1 MIVSPPAEIGMRL
14 AEVDTPALLID
25 LDAFE
30 RNLTRLAER
39 AKEMGVRL
47 RPHAKTHKSPVIA
60 RRQMALGAIGVCCQ
74 KVSEAEAMVQGG
86 VSDVLVSNEIAG
98 ARKCARL
105 AALAR
110 EARIAV
116 CVDDPVHIAALSE
129 AATEYGVPLDVLV
142 EINVGGNRCG
152 VEPGAPALAL
162 AEGIAKAMPSAA
174 MPPPAPSPRRA
185 RRATCSPGTA
195 MTAPISRAP
204 APGPMSSR
212 AAAASITSCRS
223 APMSSWTRITRAISM
238 PPASR
243 SAISSTA
250 SSSMPR

>member
-14 AEVDTPALLID
+14 VEVDTPALLID

-30 RNLTRLAER
+30 RNLKRLAER
-39 AKEMGVRL
+39 A
-47 RPHAKTHKSPVIA
+47 
-60 RRQMALGAIGVCCQ
+60 MA
-74 KVSEAEAMVQGG
+74 QGG
-86 VSDVLVSNEIAG
+86 VGDVLVSNEIAG

-129 AATEYGVPLDVLV
+129 AATAYGITLDVLV

-162 AEGIAKAMPSAA
+162 VEGIAKAKGLRFRGLQAYHGSAQHIA
-174 MPPPAPSPRRA
+174 DYAKRRESVAGAIEKA
-185 RRATCSPGTA
+185 RE
-195 MTAPISRAP
+195 
-204 APGPMSSR
+204 
-212 AAAASITSCRS
+212 
-223 APMSSWTRITRAISM
+223 TRDLLAKH
-238 PPASR
+238 
-243 SAISSTA
+243 
-250 SSSMPR
+250 